1 MSETGKSEIIW
12 RPTPDYVERSRL
24 ARFMR
29 SQRIGSLEE
38 PQRRSVEG
46 PEWYWDAVVRDLG
59 VRWTRPY
66 TRVLDASRGIQ
77 WPRWFP
83 GGLLNFADNCV
94 DKNLDAGRGDKP
106 AIIWEGDDG
115 QGRTLSYREL
125 AREVNRLANALKRL
139 GVGEGDRVGVFLPMS
154 PEAAIATLAVVR
166 IGAIYT
172 PCFSG
177 YGAQAV
183 ASRLQDCEAKVLIT
197 ADGFQRRGQVVK
209 MKGTADEAAAASPSV
224 RHVFVYRRHGRA
236 LRGRA
241 GLPEARPSLGPRR
254 APQGDGDGAVADGGA
269 RAHAPRRR
277 ARPRPRALLAAHPGL
292 DGRAVEPRALSLA
305 LRKRRQ
311 GAR

>member
-38 PQRRSVEG
+38 LQRRSVED

-106 AIIWEGDDG
+106 AIRSEEH
-115 QGRTLSYREL
+115 TSEL
-125 AREVNRLANALKRL
+125 QSPVHLVCRL
-139 GVGEGDRVGVFLPMS
+139 
-154 PEAAIATLAVVR
+154 
-166 IGAIYT
+166 
-172 PCFSG
+172 
-177 YGAQAV
+177 
-183 ASRLQDCEAKVLIT
+183 
-197 ADGFQRRGQVVK
+197 
-209 MKGTADEAAAASPSV
+209 
-224 RHVFVYRRHGRA
+224 
-236 LRGRA
+236 
-241 GLPEARPSLGPRR
+241 
-254 APQGDGDGAVADGGA
+254 
-269 RAHAPRRR
+269 
-277 ARPRPRALLAAHPGL
+277 LLEKKN
-292 DGRAVEPRALSLA
+292 AVEADQRPPADFHVQVLSAFLHQLA
-305 LRKRRQ
+305 QR
-311 GAR
+311 

>member
-38 PQRRSVEG
+38 LQRRSVED

-59 VRWTRPY
+59 VRWTRAY

-83 GGLLNFADNCV
+83 GSLLNFADNCV

-125 AREVNRLANALKRL
+125 AREVNRFANALKRL

-183 ASRLQDCEAKVLIT
+183 ASRRQDCEAEVLIP
-197 ADGFQRRGQVVK
+197 ADRFQRPGQVVK
-209 MKGTADEAAAASPSV
+209 MKEAADQAAALSPSV
-224 RHVFVYRRHGRA
+224 KHVLVYKRLGREIPWTA
-236 LRGRA
+236 GRGPWWPDLIR
-241 GLPEARPSLGPRR
+241 GESDQGPGRP
-254 APQGDGDGAVADGGA
+254 V
-269 RAHAPRRR
+269 
-277 ARPRPRALLAAHPGL
+277 
-292 DGRAVEPRALSLA
+292 
-305 LRKRRQ
+305 
-311 GAR
+311 